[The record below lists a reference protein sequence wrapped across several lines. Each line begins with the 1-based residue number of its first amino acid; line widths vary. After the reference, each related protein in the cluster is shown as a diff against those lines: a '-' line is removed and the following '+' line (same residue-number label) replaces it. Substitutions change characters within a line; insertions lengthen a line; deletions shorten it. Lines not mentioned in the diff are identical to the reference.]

1 MLTDFEF
8 NGKRLSDVGACITEK
23 PHYSVA
29 LRDLTLSPVL
39 GRSGDIITDNN
50 RYKNVEV
57 QYKISSVPMFCNYNE
72 QEFVY
77 LLSEW
82 LLSEHSYKIL
92 RDTYNKGYFRKAVV
106 TNISTPQIAIPGVV
120 TATIT
125 FNCEPFLYND
135 TGTQTF
141 TYTGTPN
148 ASLMIDLFNPEK
160 WSSAPII
167 KIIGSGTYNISVAG
181 QALITAKVDGSMTI
195 DKVNEDV
202 YDGNG
207 NSCNDRISGLRLP
220 SFPPGNSYVQIMPV
234 SVVSDYTVEIIPNWR
249 RL

>member
-1 MLTDFEF
+1 MHDFEF
-8 NGKRLSDVGACITEK
+8 NEKRLSDFGACIIEP
-23 PHYSVA
+23 PHYSIA
-29 LRDLTLSPVL
+29 MRDIKFSSVL
-39 GRSGDIITDNN
+39 GRSGDTITDNN
-50 RYKNVEV
+50 RYNNIDVS
-57 QYKISSVPMFCNYNE
+57 YKISSIPNKAKE
-72 QEFVY
+72 PQDFVY
-77 LLSEW
+77 SLSEW
-82 LLSEHSYKIL
+82 LVTSHDYQIL
-92 RDTYNKGYFRKAVV
+92 RDTYNRGYFRKAVV
-106 TNISTPQIAIPGVV
+106 TKIAKVEATLSGVV
-120 TATIT
+120 TLTVT

-135 TGTQTF
+135 TGIQTF
-141 TYTGTPN
+141 TYSGTPN

-202 YDGNG
+202 YDENG
-207 NSCNDRISGLRLP
+207 SSCNDKISGLQLP

-234 SVVSDYTVEIIPNWR
+234 SVDSDYTVEITPNWR